1 MDRRALLRGLA
12 AIVAGLSLP
21 GLLDPDDARAQG
33 TQRFSRIIV
42 DTKPLEARGGRAA
55 AAIIRPQL
63 QASLQRE
70 FSGQIGGSGPALVV
84 RLQTVLLSLD
94 TPSGRGRPMTDYLEA
109 DVVAGARS
117 FPLLVT
123 QDNVGDW
130 RSPFNEQQ
138 RLRAL
143 ADSLASWVRR
153 GV

>member
-1 MDRRALLRGLA
+1 MNRRTFLTGLA
-12 AIVAGLSLP
+12 AVSAELALP
-21 GLLDPDDARAQG
+21 GWPGLDSAHAQG
-33 TQRFSRIIV
+33 TQRFSRIVV
-42 DTKPLEARGGRAA
+42 DTKPLEARGGRDA

-63 QASLQRE
+63 QATLQRE
-70 FSGQIGGSGPALVV
+70 FAGRIGGGGPALVV
-84 RLQTVLLSLD
+84 RLHTVTLSLD
-94 TPSGRGRPMTDYLEA
+94 VAGGRGGPATDYLEA
-109 DVVAGARS
+109 EVSAGGQR

-130 RSPFNEQQ
+130 RSPFSAQQ